1 MGNSIKELGDN
12 FKYANKEY
20 ANSRELFGEGGYLNN
35 LIRGEQKSLNDI
47 DKMVP
52 YSERS
57 DEFLQDW
64 INDLDE
70 AELSGDDKALKRL
83 YDEKLNDY
91 QKYIEDY
98 GNATQNEKR
107 TIEGLRKYQND
118 YISSLERQNKEIAKS
133 SIGSRISS
141 GISSIGKSALALAG
155 NIALMYAVSKGIELA
170 ATAWDNYSH
179 RQEKAIE
186 KGEQTLASHKHSLEN
201 YNDTAKT
208 IDAVGERFEELRKG
222 VSSTGENIGLTTSE
236 FEEYQSIVSQISSS
250 MPELIDGY
258 DSLGNPIISATTNIE
273 QLTSA
278 LKEQQRVIAQEN
290 IGNAKDYAEA
300 FNAVMNQSPTDFTQE
315 SGLVQQKALLD
326 EMISD
331 INNGENIAEKFFGS
345 GDIKTFAAGILKPIN
360 DILVEPGNAL
370 SGLFE
375 NISGA
380 EIPDSLTGILNRV
393 WQATP
398 GGASNL
404 KNMLSAAFEFTSSL
418 SEGQGIIDSI
428 GDAFQTFVKPASM
441 MGDKVEK
448 SVSDLLTLQDIAKE
462 AGINEDVL
470 DQIQSGKGID
480 SETEQYVRDKI
491 TAYSKQVES
500 EMDTQL
506 NNTKP
511 LLESMLQGDDN
522 GAYYDSLKDSTKS
535 AISQIVNGMDI
546 KDAMETGLIGT
557 DGSLNTDGFKKW
569 ADGIAQNIQKSGVED
584 AISDFFSLKDKSA
597 DMGYKEYMDET
608 NKLVDSISSKVP
620 ELSESLLKSTG
631 GLDANLNDLKQ
642 KRTDLMNDGFSEG
655 LLNELSNADMEI
667 LWDLNADGLI
677 SGAENAKNA
686 IEDAKKAIESS
697 NPDSY
702 FTAWQEATKS
712 ENLGSKYDTMRSGYE
727 SAKDAYDKGLTGTDD
742 FKTFAA
748 MISPTGSDDPR
759 NFAENYPKFQRY
771 FQEGK
776 QGIDNFLSDM
786 SGLVDSS
793 GKALAEFDSKSGKW
807 KFNVSD
813 VDKMAQNM
821 GISSE
826 MAYAAFNKMQEYGI
840 GNNIISNSAEGGT
853 RTGELI
859 SDLQAEKKRLDKL
872 EADAGEGVTGYETD
886 AGSHTF
892 GNQTSIDEARA
903 KIQQYNSD
911 IQETTANTRA
921 LIEAENSSSDS
932 KKNAAIAA
940 AKAMNEQKKIAEEA
954 GLSDTANIIQSEM
967 DKLGADYGFDVDAT
981 VNFDLEKSE
990 EAVQNLFDSAW
1001 NKQNS
1006 GGDITK
1012 NLDNISN
1019 RIHEI
1024 AEQGG
1029 DISSMVTQFNDLAEA
1044 SGNAFR
1050 MDESGNKFNLL
1061 DKINETKALGEEISK
1076 IQSSGQDAST
1086 KMSQLAG
1093 NIQTLSSSGFN
1104 VSGLVSTYN
1113 QLAEASGSEY
1123 RMELTGEIVS
1133 VDEYTGEKP
1142 EVEVK
1147 AKITRDS
1154 LSNSIEEALGRI
1166 DQNSLKNDTPTTTDT
1181 LLNDSEMSGYIEQI
1195 HEMTNGNNK
1204 VALKFGLEG
1213 NETPEQIA
1221 AGLLNG
1227 TVKIPAELDFTGS
1240 NEKVKKAQKVTSD
1253 MLESGVQPHEGYTTP
1268 QKDFNKQQASHDME
1282 NRGAI
1287 TGHTTSQQD
1296 FNKQQSVREM
1306 TNRGPLTGFTVDSE
1320 NYAANMSNA
1329 ANSAKQIN
1337 ANTSNIPI
1345 KKMGIGADDIANG
1358 FQKAADFAGEVGE
1371 KIGEA
1376 FTGEK
1381 VSGAA
1386 LDEPLSDTTDKLSE
1400 IDGKTS
1406 TATVDVETNGEE
1418 EVKTV
1423 DESLEKTDG
1432 KTAKATVD
1440 VDASSAESSISG
1452 LETEETEIPVTVK
1465 MDEGQ
1470 FGTLYEGLT
1479 GEPLPL
1485 EMQPTISGNTDPEL
1499 TQLTN
1504 EAPIQKKVEVSTEG
1518 AGDKFLGELTAED
1531 FQKTITVNEEKGTEV
1546 TTEEAEPVVQTVNQ
1560 ELGTEVTTEEPAP
1573 VTQEVQQQVTKPL
1586 DTDLPPAQQEVEM
1599 VPSNSA
1605 TEGVDTSGGT
1615 VTYDVQFTPDTPP
1628 PMEGGSVNYEVNFN
1642 PDAPPEMSGGSV
1654 EYSVKFNP
1662 NSPPAMTGGSV
1673 SYAVTFDPSSPPPM
1687 DGGSV
1692 SYTGDFPTT
1701 APAITGTVNYKGN
1714 FPTSAPTIS
1723 GVVNY
1728 TGNFPTS
1735 APSLQSTIT
1744 YYAHVVGAPH
1754 SAGTVSNNSFNAMT
1768 SAHAGGTV
1776 NKTPKLKS
1784 SRFNDGYLGHAY
1796 VNPKDN
1802 GLKHD
1807 ETALVNEV
1815 GGEAIVRDGKVMI
1828 MNNGYP
1834 SLTSLKSGDIIF
1846 NHKQTAE
1853 LMKKGYISN
1862 SHGKLHG
1869 SLPARATGTVNTGIP
1884 AHAEGSKSKWEKSY
1898 DFIQRRIE
1906 SLEFQYKAHQ
1916 DSSELAES
1924 LTKKNKYLDKALKDN
1939 KKLIA
1944 SNEKGDRYYYE
1955 KAMSVGLS
1963 KELRDKVR
1971 TGDIRMEDYDEGTKQ
1986 QIEDYSKMLDL
1997 SRQCREAVRD
2007 LKKEQKELANQ
2018 KLENVLDYYDSKL
2031 GVLKGQQGYEAAKQK
2046 LNVATGHGG
2055 NRMVKERLNRQLKN
2069 QNQQTKLYEQQ
2080 MAKYKETLKTVGKSS
2095 GKNSKDYRDALAQY
2109 NELKEAWIES
2119 KVAAQEYKNEIR
2131 DINYQWKQNKVDKYE
2146 RGSDRLAGV
2155 REYYD
2160 TAKNISASKRGGIVA
2175 QQIKNNSN
2183 QIIEKKALADSYRKE
2198 QATLHFNDERYQ
2210 ELADLIANLDTEIIN
2225 LGTDTIKLQDDIR
2238 EIRWEGFENGITDIN
2253 NRLQEF
2259 SDIRSMISSD
2269 SMVNTEDGSLT
2280 DFGYANILLTADAME
2295 LNNQK
2300 IADYREAIEK
2310 LKEEE
2315 QNGVISKEKYN
2326 ELVNQY
2332 QKEIRDAASANKD
2345 YKQSLIDMYE
2355 TQINYENDALQDN
2368 ITKRKNALKAKKEYY
2383 DYDKRIKKQNKDINS
2398 LEAQI
2403 SSLQGATN
2411 AADIAKR
2418 LRLEE
2423 ELADLMDEKDDDV
2436 RDHAYDL
2443 QIDGYDKLA
2452 DAADESLK
2460 KTENALATSTQAQQ
2474 QCVDNMLNKM
2484 TSSYSSAYGKVDE
2497 IVKSSGIAVS
2507 TSFQE
2512 TIKNFD
2518 GLTEVGNITVDK
2530 FVQSINTKV
2539 IVGLNDLAQKIVN
2552 GTTSGND
2559 TNAEAS
2565 GDGLVHVQSVKLSKT
2580 SITIIEGESITLT
2593 AEVLPK
2599 NANVRTL
2606 DWSTNSDNIKI
2617 STPKGATNSLSKV
2630 ITGVKTNGRGDACV
2644 VTVTTRDVVHKTAT
2658 CKVRVTTKTASLL
2671 NQLKGKSNAG
2681 TSAVNKVL
2689 REFGYGQAS
2698 QASMVQF
2705 ASDLGVKDVTAK
2717 NVMNADKQ
2725 KAIAEKLRARFEKDE
2740 KRAVVKS
2747 IIDSLPD
2754 ENRSKEAIS
2763 KLSQLNQ
2770 YISSSTGK
2778 RLTQTGALQLA
2789 EAMRLVVPGDYD
2801 SWSTGDKNFVLDE
2814 FKKLG
2819 FAKGGKISSGHY
2831 LPSKLLN
2838 EVPGNNGDDGWITV
2852 QREEVVL
2859 TKNET
2864 RQLKMQS
2871 AIMSDILSNISNGYN
2886 GLENPS
2892 YDATQRN
2899 AIPTDIIRNAGNISF
2914 NYGNMIDLDIAN
2926 VDKDVMPD
2934 LDRLLGKCIKQTK
2947 EELLKEF
2954 RKMGYR

>member
-1 MGNSIKELGDN
+1 MQLSEIGTFSKL
-12 FKYANKEY
+12 FKGAKEY
-20 ANSRELFGEGGYLNN
+20 TDLSNEAASVADKVVSGLDRLTKKKAYEKLTKKGITGGLADDIIELSNVADTVDDVADATRKLAGTNKGIGKLSSGFKGLGVVMKNAVVAHPIVTGVAAVTAALGVGYVAYKKYKDGLVATAGEATSAWN
-35 LIRGEQKSLNDI
+35 ETSNDI
-47 DKMVP
+47 SSKMEQVKTLKLKLETEGL
-52 YSERS
+52 S
-57 DEFLQDW
+57 
-64 INDLDE
+64 E
-70 AELSGDDKALKRL
+70 AE
-83 YDEKLNDY
+83 
-91 QKYIEDY
+91 
-98 GNATQNEKR
+98 
-107 TIEGLRKYQND
+107 
-118 YISSLERQNKEIAKS
+118 
-133 SIGSRISS
+133 SIDIR
-141 GISSIGKSALALAG
+141 
-155 NIALMYAVSKGIELA
+155 
-170 ATAWDNYSH
+170 
-179 RQEKAIE
+179 
-186 KGEQTLASHKHSLEN
+186 
-201 YNDTAKT
+201 
-208 IDAVGERFEELRKG
+208 
-222 VSSTGENIGLTTSE
+222 
-236 FEEYQSIVSQISSS
+236 SQILDLQG
-250 MPELIDGY
+250 EI
-258 DSLGNPIISATTNIE
+258 
-273 QLTSA
+273 TST
-278 LKEQQRVIAQEN
+278 
-290 IGNAKDYAEA
+290 Y
-300 FNAVMNQSPTDFTQE
+300 
-315 SGLVQQKALLD
+315 
-326 EMISD
+326 
-331 INNGENIAEKFFGS
+331 GS
-345 GDIKTFAAGILKPIN
+345 QAAGI
-360 DILVEPGNAL
+360 DLVNG
-370 SGLFE
+370 
-375 NISGA
+375 
-380 EIPDSLTGILNRV
+380 SL
-393 WQATP
+393 
-398 GGASNL
+398 
-404 KNMLSAAFEFTSSL
+404 E
-418 SEGQGIIDSI
+418 
-428 GDAFQTFVKPASM
+428 
-441 MGDKVEK
+441 
-448 SVSDLLTLQDIAKE
+448 
-462 AGINEDVL
+462 
-470 DQIQSGKGID
+470 
-480 SETEQYVRDKI
+480 
-491 TAYSKQVES
+491 
-500 EMDTQL
+500 TQL
-506 NNTKP
+506 Q
-511 LLESMLQGDDN
+511 LM
-522 GAYYDSLKDSTKS
+522 
-535 AISQIVNGMDI
+535 
-546 KDAMETGLIGT
+546 
-557 DGSLNTDGFKKW
+557 
-569 ADGIAQNIQKSGVED
+569 QNIQSKEAKSNVNKNQNAYED
-584 AISDFFSLKDKSA
+584 AQYE
-597 DMGYKEYMDET
+597 MTE
-608 NKLVDSISSKVP
+608 
-620 ELSESLLKSTG
+620 
-631 GLDANLNDLKQ
+631 KQ
-642 KRTDLMNDGFSEG
+642 RQ
-655 LLNELSNADMEI
+655 
-667 LWDLNADGLI
+667 
-677 SGAENAKNA
+677 
-686 IEDAKKAIESS
+686 
-697 NPDSY
+697 Y
-702 FTAWQEATKS
+702 
-712 ENLGSKYDTMRSGYE
+712 NLGSVFGAFDNWTL
-727 SAKDAYDKGLTGTDD
+727 A
-742 FKTFAA
+742 
-748 MISPTGSDDPR
+748 PT
-759 NFAENYPKFQRY
+759 
-771 FQEGK
+771 
-776 QGIDNFLSDM
+776 
-786 SGLVDSS
+786 
-793 GKALAEFDSKSGKW
+793 
-807 KFNVSD
+807 
-813 VDKMAQNM
+813 
-821 GISSE
+821 
-826 MAYAAFNKMQEYGI
+826 
-840 GNNIISNSAEGGT
+840 
-853 RTGELI
+853 
-859 SDLQAEKKRLDKL
+859 
-872 EADAGEGVTGYETD
+872 
-886 AGSHTF
+886 
-892 GNQTSIDEARA
+892 NQ
-903 KIQQYNSD
+903 
-911 IQETTANTRA
+911 
-921 LIEAENSSSDS
+921 
-932 KKNAAIAA
+932 
-940 AKAMNEQKKIAEEA
+940 
-954 GLSDTANIIQSEM
+954 
-967 DKLGADYGFDVDAT
+967 
-981 VNFDLEKSE
+981 
-990 EAVQNLFDSAW
+990 
-1001 NKQNS
+1001 
-1006 GGDITK
+1006 
-1012 NLDNISN
+1012 
-1019 RIHEI
+1019 
-1024 AEQGG
+1024 
-1029 DISSMVTQFNDLAEA
+1029 
-1044 SGNAFR
+1044 
-1050 MDESGNKFNLL
+1050 
-1061 DKINETKALGEEISK
+1061 LGEEIASIAKEHGLNIIGTPDATGMTTGVEVSFFGNAEEADTVVDSFMTDIRGLQDKYGDDNPILQNLISGSGNALEKNQK
-1076 IQSSGQDAST
+1076 ILDDYQDNYQAFLEQSMYAEGFESGKPADVFTKYAEAVENYNKALASGNSDSILKARSAFNDVKDSVDATLKDSPQYSSLFNDVGEQLDKSSQKLFDFKEATESSATDDNIFAKSAKDIKNFGNKLKDLGLDKADVSNALLTEGNQAGEVAIQKLAAAWGLASDSPDEINAFADSLANIGIVSGGAVAGMEEVVASAKELQDALTSAT
-1086 KMSQLAG
+1086 ESQS
-1093 NIQTLSSSGFN
+1093 NINSALQNSVSSSGLTTDDVNNLESAFSNVAGFN
-1104 VSGLVSTYN
+1104 TPELLEKTASGLRLNHDALAAYQSEQEKVTKSKFSDAIKEQNKQLYN
-1113 QLAEASGSEY
+1113 QVAALNNAKRSGDQAKISSAQAALNTTKGELENLELLQAQYNGLTSDYAKFMSALSGNTEEGAMYDNAASGYQTVKELFKEGWTGTDKAKTGLDYYWSGDASNLSPKEIESTWKELQPLLDTWYNVTDSKGNVLPMEGIKNFVDDVNSMSEGASSLNKELKAGTLNLQDLSNAFGISEEAGMDLVGKLQDAGWTIDVEGITSSLDDVTSNAEAAQ
-1123 RMELTGEIVS
+1123 RKIKRLTGDTYEWDFKTADAEKSAAQVERAEKQLSPYQTDEGYDYSKIGATEAAQVYEATVRQQQETSKPVISNIDSSS
-1133 VDEYTGEKP
+1133 VAESSKAAFNAAQNLQNAKDELDVQTQLASQGLNNNLESAQQAADNALNTYRDLQKEGKDPFDIDTSGLQEAEDSMAKITNEDLEVKVGADTSEVKSDIDSTGEKT
-1142 EVEVK
+1142 EIDAVVK
-1147 AKITRDS
+1147 LDQGSVDAIATALNGGKP
-1154 LSNSIEEALGRI
+1154 IEIPATV
-1166 DQNSLKNDTPTTTDT
+1166 KPTTDGNSPVNEDEIPTAPFATPEARDESRGYNTDSTPPGVKFLTGASDT
-1181 LLNDSEMSGYIEQI
+1181 LAKNFGIANQEAEKLNHAS
-1195 HEMTNGNNK
+1195 
-1204 VALKFGLEG
+1204 
-1213 NETPEQIA
+1213 
-1221 AGLLNG
+1221 
-1227 TVKIPAELDFTGS
+1227 
-1240 NEKVKKAQKVTSD
+1240 
-1253 MLESGVQPHEGYTTP
+1253 
-1268 QKDFNKQQASHDME
+1268 QQ
-1282 NRGAI
+1282 
-1287 TGHTTSQQD
+1287 TSQSIG
-1296 FNKQQSVREM
+1296 QSQE
-1306 TNRGPLTGFTVDSE
+1306 
-1320 NYAANMSNA
+1320 YAQAMSYDID
-1329 ANSAKQIN
+1329 KL
-1337 ANTSNIPI
+1337 PI

-1358 FQKAADFAGEVGE
+1358 FQKAANFAGEVGE

-1546 TTEEAEPVVQTVNQ
+1546 TTEEAEPVTQTVNQ
-1560 ELGTEVTTEEPAP
+1560 ELGAEVTTEEPDP

-1586 DTDLPPAQQEVEM
+1586 DTDLPPAQQEVER
-1599 VPSNSA
+1599 VPSNSV

-1754 SAGTVSNNSFNAMT
+1754 SAGTVSNSSFNAMAN
-1768 SAHAGGTV
+1768 AHAGGTV

-1834 SLTSLKSGDIIF
+1834 SLASLKSGDIIF

-2080 MAKYKETLKTVGKSS
+2080 MAKYKETMKIVGKSS

-2109 NELKEAWIES
+2109 NELKEAWVES

-2146 RGSDRLAGV
+2146 RGSDRLVGV

-2238 EIRWEGFENGITDIN
+2238 EIRWEGFENGMTDIN

-2259 SDIRSMISSD
+2259 ADIRSMISSD
-2269 SMVNTEDGSLT
+2269 SMVNAEDGSLT

-2315 QNGVISKEKYN
+2315 QNGIISKEKYN

-2398 LEAQI
+2398 LKAQI
-2403 SSLQGATN
+2403 SALQGATN

-2423 ELADLMDEKDDDV
+2423 QLADLMDEKDDDV

-2539 IVGLNDLAQKIVN
+2539 IAGLNDLAQKIVN

-2859 TKNET
+2859 NKNET

-2899 AIPTDIIRNAGNISF
+2899 AIPTDIVKNAGNISF